1 MRSRASAA
9 TEIEQL
15 VANRVR
21 QWLLDPGSIYQ
32 ATQRTDLSVPRRLVV
47 RAAEIGQS
55 WPKLPA
61 TRQRGLL
68 TDLIERINIRGDQ
81 IDIHIR
87 TTRLAAL
94 LDVAAAPSPSGD
106 DETQILSVPVRLRRF
121 WREIKMLIEGDP
133 FATAKP
139 DARLIKL
146 LIRAHR
152 FNATLV
158 RSAGAPFA
166 ALAKQEGVSPS
177 YFTRLVRRRST
188 QPTKFAPLSAG
199 AKGIRTVGPSPGLCG
214 KRGGRRHRCDDHKA
228 RPVSAQAVERR
239 LYGQRL
245 PNQSL
250 WFGVSSAASGSL
262 RPSTHATS
270 RHCHRDCGPV
280 RRHAGIQSSPAT

>member
-87 TTRLAAL
+87 TTRLGAL
-94 LDVAAAPSPSGD
+94 LEVAAAPSPSGG
-106 DETQILSVPVRLRRF
+106 DETQILSVPARLRRSG
-121 WREIKMLIEGDP
+121 REIKMLIEGDP

-146 LIRAHR
+146 LIRAYR

-158 RSAGAPFA
+158 GSAGAPFA

-177 YFTRLVRRRST
+177 YFTRLVRLSYLAPDIT
-188 QPTKFAPLSAG
+188 QAILDGRQPRDLTADKLLAHSRLPLTWHEQ
-199 AKGIRTVGPSPGLCG
+199 RTVLGF
-214 KRGGRRHRCDDHKA
+214 A
-228 RPVSAQAVERR
+228 
-239 LYGQRL
+239 
-245 PNQSL
+245 
-250 WFGVSSAASGSL
+250 
-262 RPSTHATS
+262 
-270 RHCHRDCGPV
+270 
-280 RRHAGIQSSPAT
+280 